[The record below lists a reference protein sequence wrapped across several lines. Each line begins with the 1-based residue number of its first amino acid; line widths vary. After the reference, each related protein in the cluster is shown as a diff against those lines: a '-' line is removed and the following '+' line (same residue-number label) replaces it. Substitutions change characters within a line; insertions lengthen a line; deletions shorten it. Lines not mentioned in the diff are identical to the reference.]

1 MKLKNWVKKGLYFGI
16 FMYIF
21 NVILFPYFSKT
32 DSLTYKKMA
41 IGIPVWLISGLLFGY
56 FTRILTKNI
65 NRDI

>member
-21 NVILFPYFSKT
+21 NIILFPYFSKT

-41 IGIPVWLISGLLFGY
+41 IGIPVW
-56 FTRILTKNI
+56 
-65 NRDI
+65 